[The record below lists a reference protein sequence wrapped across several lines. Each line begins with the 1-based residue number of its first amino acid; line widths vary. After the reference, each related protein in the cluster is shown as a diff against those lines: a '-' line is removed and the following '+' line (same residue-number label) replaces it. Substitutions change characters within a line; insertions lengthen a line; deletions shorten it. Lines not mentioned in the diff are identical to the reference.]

1 MSQQPM
7 SLRRAMR
14 ALRRHKV
21 TVGVAVGIGLLV
33 GAGYGSIN
41 PPARSAT
48 SLVVMPAVQNL
59 DISTDMVVAA
69 SDPVLAGAQPNITP
83 AISLAKLRDQVTAAN
98 PSGNVISI
106 TATASTGAGAIAIAN
121 AVANSYVGYLASSQS
136 PVGRV
141 NAHLLE
147 SATTAAG
154 PDPLAHR
161 LVYGGVGA
169 LIGLV
174 IGAIAALVIGRG
186 DRKLRARDEIANAI
200 GVPVLASLPVNR
212 PGSAPDW
219 AKLLDSYQPGVVHA
233 WRMRKALQQL
243 SLSGVNVLNGS
254 RDKGPSSLGVLSLAS
269 DPGALALGPQLAVYA
284 ASLGIP
290 TTLVIGPAASDGNAA
305 LTLRTACSQW
315 AQGPSG
321 RQGNLRVTVAREDGT
336 ADVPRGTMLAVVVAI
351 VDGERPLLDT
361 MMPTSATVLGVSAGV
376 ATAEQLARTA
386 ISAAADD
393 REVAGLL
400 VANPEPGDHTT
411 GRIPQLT
418 RPASRMPT
426 RFTGATMEARR

>member
-7 SLRRAMR
+7 NLRRAMR
-14 ALRRHKV
+14 VIRRHKV

-33 GAGYGSIN
+33 GAAYGSIN

-48 SLVVMPAVQNL
+48 ALVVMPSLATLNIDTEV
-59 DISTDMVVAA
+59 VVAA

-83 AISLAKLRDQVTAAN
+83 AVSLAKLRDQVSAAN
-98 PSGNVISI
+98 PSGNIISI
-106 TATASTGAGAIAIAN
+106 RAKASTGAGAVAIAN

-136 PVGRV
+136 PLGRV

-147 SATTAAG
+147 PAASAVG

-161 LVYGGVGA
+161 LIYGGVGA
-169 LIGLV
+169 LVGLLV
-174 IGAIAALVIGRG
+174 GAIAGLILGRG
-186 DRKLRARDEIANAI
+186 DRRLRARDEIANAI
-200 GVPVLASLPVNR
+200 GVPVLASLPVSR
-212 PGSAPDW
+212 PGNAIDW
-219 AKLLDSYQPGVVHA
+219 AKLLNSYQPGVVHA

-254 RDKGPSSLGVLSLAS
+254 RDKGPAALGVVSLAA
-269 DPGALALGPQLAVYA
+269 DPGALALGPQFAVYA

-290 TTLVIGPAASDGNAA
+290 TTLVIGPTSDGNAA
-305 LTLRTACSQW
+305 VTLRTACSEW

-336 ADVPRGTMLAVVVAI
+336 ADVPRGTMLAVVVAV
-351 VDGERPLLDT
+351 VDGERPRMDD
-361 MMPTSATVLGVSAGV
+361 MMHTTATVLGVSAGV

-386 ISAAADD
+386 ISAAADERD
-393 REVAGLL
+393 VVGLL
-400 VANPEPGDHTT
+400 IANPEPGDHTT

-418 RPASRMPT
+418 RPVARMPS
-426 RFTGATMEARR
+426 RITGPTMEARR

>member
-1 MSQQPM
+1 
-7 SLRRAMR
+7 MR
-14 ALRRHKV
+14 AIRRHKV
-21 TVGVAVGIGLLV
+21 TVGITVAVGLLV

-48 SLVVMPAVQNL
+48 ALVVMPAVQTL
-59 DISTDMVVAA
+59 DINTELVIAG

-83 AISLAKLRDQVTAAN
+83 AVDLAKLRGQVAPTN
-98 PSGNVISI
+98 PSGNVIAI
-106 TATASTGAGAIAIAN
+106 NAQASTGAGAIAIAN

-136 PVGRV
+136 PVGKV

-147 SATTAAG
+147 PATTAVG

-161 LVYGGVGA
+161 LVFGGMGA
-169 LIGLV
+169 LIGLI
-174 IGAIAALVIGRG
+174 IGAIVALMLSRG
-186 DRKLRARDEIANAI
+186 DRRLRARDEIANAI
-200 GVPVLASLPVNR
+200 GVPVLASLPVGR

-243 SLSGVNVLNGS
+243 SLSGVNVLSGS
-254 RDKGPSSLGVLSLAS
+254 RDKGPSSLAVLSLAS
-269 DPGALALGPQLAVYA
+269 DPGALALGPQFAVYA

-290 TTLVIGPAASDGNAA
+290 TTLVIGPASDGNVAA
-305 LTLRTACSQW
+305 TLRTACSEW

-336 ADVPRGTMLAVVVAI
+336 ADVPRGTMLAVVIAV
-351 VDGERPLLDT
+351 VDGERPRVET
-361 MMPTSATVLGVSAGV
+361 MMHTTATVLGVSAGV

-386 ISAAADD
+386 MSAAADD
-393 REVAGLL
+393 REVVGLL
-400 VANPEPGDHTT
+400 IANPEPGDHTT

-418 RPASRMPT
+418 RLAYRMPT
-426 RFTGATMEARR
+426 RLTGATMEARR

>member
-1 MSQQPM
+1 
-7 SLRRAMR
+7 
-14 ALRRHKV
+14 
-21 TVGVAVGIGLLV
+21 
-33 GAGYGSIN
+33 
-41 PPARSAT
+41 
-48 SLVVMPAVQNL
+48 
-59 DISTDMVVAA
+59 MVVAA

-315 AQGPSG
+315 AQGPAGGRATSGSPSRARTGPPTCPGARCWPSSWQSWTASG
-321 RQGNLRVTVAREDGT
+321 RCWT
-336 ADVPRGTMLAVVVAI
+336 
-351 VDGERPLLDT
+351 T